1 MFMLRSVAIANFRSL
16 VDFGLEIPSPYL
28 CLVGD
33 NNVGKSNIVT
43 ALKWLFDQGTML
55 PRGIPSVD
63 LSRTATSL
71 QVSIGAGIALGGAP
85 PVLLDGRRL
94 NDDDGVIRVLKTFV
108 FAGRRTNERG
118 DIQVESDYA
127 PQQGCF
133 VLAYAS
139 ASESGTGSSQWTPFE
154 HIEGFLPQLVHI
166 RPSDVGRG
174 GDDSSSE
181 GRLANLRWPSELDA
195 GDLDWVMAQVRR
207 LFPDPPSSPPAPA
220 IEFKVDTLLNA
231 GDTGV
236 ITFWDDYG
244 YVVPLRKAGS
254 GLVQIV
260 YTLLRIA
267 LAKKRVAREG
277 HFARPLVITIDE
289 PEQHLASGMQKLY
302 ADLLMDLSAEHQII
316 VTTHSGLFLKRD
328 VDGATAVLMRG
339 RRGDTVAMPQKTSD
353 TLAVQTTLGVTVE
366 DSLEFGQV
374 SVLVEGP
381 SEVVALPQLLRRLA
395 RADKTI
401 LNPDQIAILQ
411 RDGASRLP
419 PFARLVGQLGLGV
432 LVLADNDPSG
442 RDAAHKIERDPLLAG
457 ARVLTVPLP
466 TTQQEEAEFEDLF
479 PRPLLIEVANQHL
492 AHHGWRI
499 SQCDLDDL
507 YASEAYWVKKKWSDC
522 LEGVLRAK
530 KHLAKGQKLE
540 TVVSKP
546 AMAADLAA
554 RVPISAIPGFI
565 TREFIPAIEALRAEH
580 ARQVY
585 PAPRGWIIPP
595 TRATTWMHPANL
607 VATTD
612 HDV

>member
-1 MFMLRSVAIANFRSL
+1 MLRSVAIANFRSL
-16 VDFGLEIPSPYL
+16 VDFELNIPSPYL

-43 ALKWLFDQGTML
+43 ALMWLFEPGAMSSQ
-55 PRGIPSVD
+55 GIPSVD
-63 LSRTATSL
+63 LPRTATSL
-71 QVSIGAGIALGGAP
+71 QVNISAGIAFADAP
-85 PVLLDGRRL
+85 SVLPGGRRL
-94 NDDDGVIRVLKTFV
+94 SDDDGVVRVLRTFA

-118 DIQVESDYA
+118 DIQIGSDYA
-127 PQQGCF
+127 SQQGCF

-139 ASESGTGSSQWTPFE
+139 ASEGGTSTSQWTPFD
-154 HIEGFLPQLVHI
+154 HIEGFLPQFVHI

-181 GRLANLRWPSELDA
+181 GRLANLRWPSELDV
-195 GDLDWVMAQVRR
+195 GDLDWVTAQVCR
-207 LFPDPPSSPPAPA
+207 LFPHPPSSPAAPP

-231 GDTGV
+231 GNTGV
-236 ITFWDDYG
+236 IIFWDDYG
-244 YVVPLRKAGS
+244 YMVPLRKAGS

-267 LAKKRVAREG
+267 LAKKRAVREG
-277 HFARPLVITIDE
+277 PFARPLVIAIDE

-302 ADLLMDLSAEHQII
+302 ADLLIDLSAEHQII

-339 RRGDTVAMPQKTSD
+339 PRGGTVAVPQRASD
-353 TLAVQTTLGVTVE
+353 MLAVQTTLGVTVE
-366 DSLEFGQV
+366 DSLAFGQV
-374 SVLVEGP
+374 NILVEGP

-395 RADKTI
+395 TASKTT

-419 PFARLVGQLGLGV
+419 PFARLVGQLGLGM
-432 LVLADNDPSG
+432 LVLADNDPAG
-442 RDAAHKIERDPLLAG
+442 RDAVHKIKRDPLLAG
-457 ARVLTVPLP
+457 ARVLTIPLP

-492 AHHGWRI
+492 ARHGWRI
-499 SQCDLDDL
+499 SQRDLDDL

-522 LEGVLRAK
+522 LEGVLRSK
-530 KHLAKGQKLE
+530 KYLTKGQKLE

-554 RVPISAIPGFI
+554 RIHISAIPDFI
-565 TREFIPAIEALRAEH
+565 THEFIPVIESLRTEH
-580 ARQVY
+580 ARQLY
-585 PAPRGWIIPP
+585 PAPQGWVIPP
-595 TRATTWMHPANL
+595 TRATTWMHPGNL